1 MSLGGSRAAV
11 ALAELTPNCVFE
23 TRHED
28 GDCGEDVE
36 GDEDHED
43 VQASQITHQFM
54 FTPSPPP
61 AHLVLSLHH
70 SRGSVPDTPAILPMH
85 IYLKQSIVL
94 LISGSRLNMDICF
107 MQQKHQRGSR
117 NCLNKWTSY

>member
-1 MSLGGSRAAV
+1 M

-61 AHLVLSLHH
+61 ARLVLSLHH
-70 SRGSVPDTPAILPMH
+70 TRGSVPDTPAILTLH
-85 IYLKQSIVL
+85 IYLKQIITDQL
-94 LISGSRLNMDICF
+94 LPVEYGYLFYATEASDG
-107 MQQKHQRGSR
+107 QQKLPRQMDLILKVR
-117 NCLNKWTSY
+117 